1 MYHITHTF
9 IPKCMIL
16 FQETVISERE
26 EDKGVF
32 LCGPE
37 WKVIFGHLGKRI
49 INMNS
54 KNIELF
60 S

>member
-1 MYHITHTF
+1 MHTF
-9 IPKCMIL
+9 IPKCKVL

-37 WKVIFGHLGKRI
+37 WKVIFLDIHE
-49 INMNS
+49 
-54 KNIELF
+54 KN
-60 S
+60 

>member
-1 MYHITHTF
+1 MHTF
-9 IPKCMIL
+9 IPKCMVL

-37 WKVIFGHLGKRI
+37 WKVIFLDIHE
-49 INMNS
+49 
-54 KNIELF
+54 KN
-60 S
+60 

>member
-1 MYHITHTF
+1 MHTF
-9 IPKCMIL
+9 IPKCMVL

-37 WKVIFGHLGKRI
+37 WKVIFWTYMKTSNI
-49 INMNS
+49 NS

>member
-1 MYHITHTF
+1 MHIF
-9 IPKCMIL
+9 IPKCMVL